1 MVLSALFGKVGT
13 KDKDYMQLQE
23 DISKISGGINA
34 SNHFY
39 VDKSG
44 EVKGRISFFKV
55 FT

>member
-34 SNHFY
+34 STHFY

-44 EVKGRISFFKV
+44 ESR
-55 FT
+55 